1 MTFDVVATDG
11 TTHQFPT
18 RREAHEYADLL
29 REEGDDPY
37 VIAWPNPE
45 DTADE

>member
-1 MTFDVVATDG
+1 MTFDVVSTDG
-11 TTHQFPT
+11 TTYAFPT

-37 VIAWPNPE
+37 VIAWPEE
-45 DTADE
+45 DEDAVE